1 MTKKS
6 IGSPML
12 MSELLGVVLDACA
25 KAQEQTVAEGYEGFR
40 KTGIADG
47 KLAKVR
53 FSYVR
58 EGTNCVIDVPLFL
71 LVPQRAM
78 QIESLT
84 MDFGLDVSCVQTED
98 YSLSDSFRLFKTRFR
113 TSTEESASAHSE
125 AQKMQVTLKLG
136 QAPMPAGLSKILQIS
151 AESFQAKEAE
161 TANKVS

>member
-6 IGSPML
+6 IESPML
-12 MSELLGVVLDACA
+12 MSELLGVVLDSCA
-25 KAQEQTVAEGYEGFR
+25 KAQEQTAADAYEGFR
-40 KTGIADG
+40 KTGIMDG

-53 FSYVR
+53 FSYER
-58 EGTNCVIDVPLFL
+58 EATNCFIDVPLFL

-84 MDFGLDVSCVQTED
+84 MDFGLDVSAVHTED

-113 TSTEESASAHSE
+113 TSSEESASAHSE

-151 AESFQAKEAE
+151 TESFQAKDAEA
-161 TANKVS
+161 ANKVS